1 MISVIDQINNM
12 EQVEIDCLGI
22 ALMISTLNVF
32 EYSLREKQ
40 NFVED
45 YGKAASYK
53 KLLSK
58 FRKRYINVISDPF
71 EYLKKEND
79 EVALEFLERRENAL
93 AKYAAKIKIIDENN
107 ELTNSKE
114 KIIRS
119 IIHMSYNRL
128 IGDTEWEKKV
138 YSLSRDG
145 LYAFVGY
152 ERNVKK

>member
-1 MISVIDQINNM
+1 M
-12 EQVEIDCLGI
+12 
-22 ALMISTLNVF
+22 
-32 EYSLREKQ
+32 K
-40 NFVED
+40 D
-45 YGKAASYK
+45 YTTGPIWI
-53 KLLSK
+53 
-58 FRKRYINVISDPF
+58 F
-71 EYLKKEND
+71 KERND

-114 KIIRS
+114 EIIRS

-138 YSLSRDG
+138 YSLSSDG
-145 LYAFVGY
+145 LYAFVCY